1 MSIDSPLKLYTDVV
15 RDNWIDY
22 NGHLNDGYYAV
33 SFGIA
38 VEDFLRHVDLHT
50 DYLAETNCTIYTV
63 EAHISYLRELKVGT
77 AIEVRCQVLGI
88 DAKRIHLYQEM
99 FNAEEG
105 YLAATYEGMFLHI
118 NQNIL
123 KATPMPEDRQAT
135 LAAILAEHDKLG
147 TPERAGRAIG
157 LKKPS

>member
-1 MSIDSPLKLYTDVV
+1 MPNITSPLKLYQDVV
-15 RDNWIDY
+15 RENWIDY

-38 VEDFLRHVDLHT
+38 VEDFLKHVDLHT
-50 DYLAETNCTIYTV
+50 DYLAETDCTIYTA
-63 EAHISYLRELKVGT
+63 EAHINYLRELKVAT
-77 AIEVRCQVLGI
+77 KIEVTCQVLSF

-105 YLAATYEGMFLHI
+105 YLAATYEGMFLHV
-118 NQNIL
+118 NQAIS
-123 KATPMPEDRQAT
+123 KVTPMPEDRQAT
-135 LAAILAEHDKLG
+135 LANILAEHDKLG

-157 LKKPS
+157 IKK

>member
-1 MSIDSPLKLYTDVV
+1 MPSPLKLYKDVV
-15 RDNWIDY
+15 RENWIDY

-38 VEDFLRHVDLHT
+38 VEDFLRHVDLHI
-50 DYLAETNCTIYTV
+50 DYLAESNCTIYTV

-77 AIEVRCQVLGI
+77 AIEVTCQVLGF

-118 NQNIL
+118 NQEIL
-123 KATPMPEDRQAT
+123 KSAAMPQNRQAT
-135 LAAILAEHDKLG
+135 LATLLAEHDKLG
-147 TPERAGRAIG
+147 VPERAGRAIG
-157 LKKPS
+157 LKKQS

>member
-1 MSIDSPLKLYTDVV
+1 MQIDSPLKLYKDVV
-15 RDNWIDY
+15 REDWIDY

-38 VEDFLRHVDLHT
+38 VEDFLKHVDLHT
-50 DYLAETNCTIYTV
+50 DYLTQSSCTIYTV

-77 AIEVRCQVLGI
+77 AIEVHCQVLGF
-88 DAKRIHLYQEM
+88 DEKRIHLYQEM

-118 NQNIL
+118 NQDIL
-123 KATPMPEDRQAT
+123 KTVAMPEDRQAT
-135 LAAILAEHDKLG
+135 LAGILAEHDKLG
-147 TPERAGRAIG
+147 VPERAGRAIG
-157 LKKPS
+157 LKK